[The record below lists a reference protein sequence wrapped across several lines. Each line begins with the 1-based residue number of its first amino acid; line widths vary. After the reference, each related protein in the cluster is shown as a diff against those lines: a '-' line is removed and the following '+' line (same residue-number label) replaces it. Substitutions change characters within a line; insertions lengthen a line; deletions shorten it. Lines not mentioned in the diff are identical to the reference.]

1 MRETLG
7 QVMKE
12 ERNVVSLRRSCNTPL
27 VRGDWREECTGIIVR
42 ASDSVTC
49 PSHKTRVF

>member
-7 QVMKE
+7 KVMKE
-12 ERNVVSLRRSCNTPL
+12 ERNVVWLRRSCSTPL
-27 VRGDWREECTGIIVR
+27 VSWREECTSTIVR

-49 PSHKTRVF
+49 LSHKTRVF